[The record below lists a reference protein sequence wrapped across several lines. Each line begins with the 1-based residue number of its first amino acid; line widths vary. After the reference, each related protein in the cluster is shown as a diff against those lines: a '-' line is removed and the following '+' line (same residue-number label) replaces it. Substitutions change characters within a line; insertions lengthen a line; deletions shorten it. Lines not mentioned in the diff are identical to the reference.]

1 VTALGWQHLS
11 NNDKQAL
18 LGSIR
23 SGAALPGP
31 LHVEIHPADRCN
43 IDCFFCSTATLR
55 GTDEV
60 PLRTWSDFIHELKA
74 SGTRSVRLA
83 GGGEPLFHRQ
93 IKEVLQV
100 LNDEQL
106 PIENITTNGVLMT
119 DKVVPQL
126 LGSCDEITLS
136 LNTGDPETYASMMQ
150 TPPKNFERVVKNAK
164 NLIAARDR
172 AKAKGPRLLVQYLV
186 WKENFRS
193 IPRMYELAREIGADD
208 IVFGGLAYLKPEQE
222 MSPAET
228 DEMMRLY
235 ADVLRRDEYR
245 RIRNVESFEQ
255 DIRGRIAVMN
265 LELQQE
271 RARRSPLKRLT
282 AFLGDDDFTFRE
294 RWDHYWTM
302 FSARRRAV
310 DRRVASLDIPCII
323 GWYSMVVRT
332 SGEIGGC
339 CILQGK
345 RLGNVY
351 QESLDRVWH
360 GEAYESFRQELRRIM
375 VERDAWEVSPDDKIV
390 ESLCGG
396 KTAHCPIN
404 FYYREDVEF
413 VQALQQQLG

>member
-11 NNDKQAL
+11 NNDKNAL

-23 SGAALPGP
+23 SGEALPGP

-60 PLRTWSDFIHELKA
+60 PLRTWADFIHELKA

-93 IKEVLQV
+93 IKEVFQV
-100 LNDEQL
+100 LADERL
-106 PIENITTNGVLMT
+106 PVENITTNGVLMT
-119 DKVVPQL
+119 DKVLPYL
-126 LGSCDEITLS
+126 LASCDEITLS

-150 TPPKNFERVVKNAK
+150 TPAKNFERVGKNAK
-164 NLIAARDR
+164 HLIEARESQ
-172 AKAKGPRLLVQYLV
+172 KAKGPRLLVQYLV

-208 IVFGGLAYLKPEQE
+208 IVFGGLAYLRPDQE
-222 MSPAET
+222 MSAAET

-235 ADVLRRDEYR
+235 AAVLRRDEYR
-245 RIRNVESFEQ
+245 RIRAIESFEQ
-255 DIRGRIAVMN
+255 DIRGRVDAMN
-265 LELQQE
+265 AELQQE
-271 RARRSPLKRLT
+271 RARRSPLER
-282 AFLGDDDFTFRE
+282 AMRFVGGDDFIFRE
-294 RWDHYWTM
+294 RWDHYWAM
-302 FSARRRAV
+302 RRAARRADAIERRAG
-310 DRRVASLDIPCII
+310 SPSIPCII

-351 QESLDRVWH
+351 QESLEKVWH

-375 VERDAWEVSPDDKIV
+375 REGDAWQVSPEDRIV

-404 FYYREDVEF
+404 FYYREDAEF
-413 VQALQQQLG
+413 VEALQQA

>member
-1 VTALGWQHLS
+1 MTALGWQHLS
-11 NNDKQAL
+11 NNDKEAL

-23 SGAALPGP
+23 SGTALPGP

-60 PLRTWSDFIHELKA
+60 PLRTWADFIHELKA

-100 LNDEQL
+100 LADEKL
-106 PIENITTNGVLMT
+106 PIENITTNGVLLT

-126 LGSCDEITLS
+126 LNTCDEITLS
-136 LNTGDPETYASMMQ
+136 LNTGDPESYSQMMQ

-164 NLIAARDR
+164 SLIAARDA

-208 IVFGGLAYLKPEQE
+208 IVFGGLAYLKPEQN

-228 DEMMRLY
+228 DEMMQLY
-235 ADVLRRDEYR
+235 RSVLRRDEYR
-245 RIRNVESFEQ
+245 RIRAVESFEQ
-255 DIRGRIAVMN
+255 DLRERVAAMN
-265 LELQQE
+265 AELQQE
-271 RARRSPLKRLT
+271 RGRRSLLKRAT
-282 AFLGDDDFTFRE
+282 AFLGDDDFSFNE
-294 RWDHYWTM
+294 RWDHFWAMRRT
-302 FSARRRAV
+302 SRRASATDV
-310 DRRVASLDIPCII
+310 PCII

-332 SGEIGGC
+332 SGEVGGC

-351 QESLDRVWH
+351 QESLARVWH

-375 VERDAWEVSPDDKIV
+375 LEREAWEVSASDKIV
-390 ESLCGG
+390 EPLCGG

-404 FYYREDVEF
+404 FYYREDAAF
-413 VQALQQQLG
+413 VAALQNA

>member
-1 VTALGWQHLS
+1 MTALGWQHLDQSDKS
-11 NNDKQAL
+11 NL
-18 LGSIR
+18 LASMR
-23 SGAALPGP
+23 TGAELPGP

-60 PLRTWSDFIHELKA
+60 PLRTWADFIHELKA

-100 LNDEQL
+100 LNDERV
-106 PIENITTNGVLMT
+106 PIENITTNGVLLT
-119 DKVVPQL
+119 DKVVPLL

-136 LNTGDPETYASMMQ
+136 LNTSDPETYASMMQ
-150 TPPKNFERVVKNAK
+150 TPAKNFERVVKNAK
-164 NLIAARDR
+164 NLIAARDA
-172 AKAKGPRLLVQYLV
+172 AKAKGPRLLVQFLV

-193 IPRMYELAREIGADD
+193 IPRMYDLAREMGADD
-208 IVFGGLAYLKPEQE
+208 IIFGGLAYLKPEQN

-235 ADVLRRDEYR
+235 SSVLRRDEYR
-245 RIRNVESFEQ
+245 RIRAVDTFEQ
-255 DIRGRIAVMN
+255 DLRERVAAMN
-265 LELQQE
+265 AELHQE
-271 RARRSPLKRLT
+271 RARRSLFSRGIAL
-282 AFLGDDDFTFRE
+282 LSSRE
-294 RWDHYWTM
+294 RWRHFWAVRRT
-302 FSARRRAV
+302 SAIERRIAN
-310 DRRVASLDIPCII
+310 LDIPCII

-332 SGEIGGC
+332 SGEVGGC

-351 QESLDRVWH
+351 QDSLEKVWH

-375 VERDAWEVSPDDKIV
+375 LERDAWQVSPADKIV
-390 ESLCGG
+390 EPLCGG

-404 FYYREDVEF
+404 FYYREDAAFVE
-413 VQALQQQLG
+413 ALQHDLRALA